1 MSISSGQQGH
11 HNWRFF
17 RSGGFDQVAIE
28 SGEDLKHLAELDL
41 KLWTALNCPATGLEF
56 DERTLALIDA
66 DADGQIRV
74 PELLEAVRWSCEMLS
89 DPQLMFSDSGLP
101 ASGVDSSHPEG
112 AALQAAAV
120 KVLEYLGKP
129 PADALFV
136 EDFADM
142 TRLFSPHY
150 FNGDG
155 VVPAALTDDEAL
167 QRLIGEIM
175 ATQGEVADRSGAP
188 GVTVDTLEA
197 FLAQA
202 QAVIDWHAQATA
214 DASQILPLGQGTA
227 GGAELFEQVR
237 AKVDDFFTRCRL
249 AAYDPD
255 ATEALNPPAAVYAA
269 LGDRNIAAADTDVA
283 ALPLAE
289 IAADRPLPL
298 VTGLSP
304 AWAEAI
310 GRLREEVVAPILG
323 PSESLAPEQW
333 QSLSAC
339 FVAYR
344 EWQMAKPETAVH
356 GMDLERLR
364 EIVSG
369 PVCDQLR
376 ALIEQDLAADTSAAT
391 VDALERLVRY
401 QRDLVTLLRNFVT
414 LSDFY
419 RGRRKAIFQ
428 AGTLYLDER
437 SCELVLRVADM
448 GRHATMAPFSGCYL
462 VYCDCVRKGSAPMS
476 IVAALTNGEVDELM
490 VPGRNGVFYDRAG
503 RDWQATVVKVVEQ
516 PISIRQAFWA
526 PYRRLAR
533 FIESQIQKFAASRD
547 KDVENKTTAG
557 VSDAAAQAG
566 AGQTT
571 AAQAFDIAKFAG
583 IFAAIGLAVGAIGT
597 ALVAVLTGLFS
608 LAWWQIPLVLVAMAL
623 LISAP
628 SMLLA
633 YLTLRRRN
641 LGPLLD
647 ANGWA
652 VNARARI
659 NVPFGEALT
668 GIPKL
673 PAGASRSLSDP
684 YAEKKRPWKTW
695 LFGLILIVVA
705 LVLWQQG
712 MFDDL
717 LDGGADSEAVDTVA
731 PPPPPDPNGA

>member
-1 MSISSGQQGH
+1 MKKSSGEQGH
-11 HNWRFF
+11 HQWRFF

-28 SGEDLKHLAELDL
+28 TGQDLRHLAELDL

-56 DERTLALIDA
+56 DERTLSLVDA
-66 DADGQIRV
+66 DGDGQIRV
-74 PELLEAVRWSCEMLS
+74 PELLEAVRWSCEMLT
-89 DPQLMFSDSGLP
+89 DPQAMFADAGLP
-101 ASGVDSSHPEG
+101 VSAIDAGHPEG
-112 AALQAAAV
+112 AALHAAAV
-120 KVLEYLGKP
+120 KVLEYLEKAPEG
-129 PADALFV
+129 ALV
-136 EDFADM
+136 VGDFADM
-142 TRLFSPHY
+142 TRLFSPDH

-155 VVPAALTDDEAL
+155 VVTQALTGDAAL
-167 QRLIGEIM
+167 QRLMGEIM

-188 GVTVDTLEA
+188 GITASTLEA
-197 FLAQA
+197 FHVQA
-202 QAVIDWHAQATA
+202 RAVIDWHAQAAA
-214 DASQILPLGQGTA
+214 DEAQILPLGAGTA
-227 GGAELFEQVR
+227 GGAELFESVR
-237 AKVDDFFTRCRL
+237 AKVDDYFTRCRL

-255 ATEALNPPAAVYAA
+255 AAEALNPPVAMYSA
-269 LGDRNIAAADTDVA
+269 LGDRDIAAADADVA

-289 IAADRPLPL
+289 IAADRSLPL
-298 VTGLSP
+298 ATGLNP
-304 AWAEAI
+304 AWQGAVD
-310 GRLREEVVAPILG
+310 RLREAVVEPILG
-323 PSESLAPEQW
+323 PRESLAQDDWEALSTRFAAYRQW
-333 QSLSAC
+333 QA
-339 FVAYR
+339 
-344 EWQMAKPETAVH
+344 EKPETAVH
-356 GMDLERLR
+356 GLDLERLR
-364 EIVSG
+364 DIVSG
-369 PVCDQLR
+369 QGREQLG

-419 RGRRKAIFQ
+419 RGDRKAIFQ
-428 AGTLYLDER
+428 AGTLYLDQR
-437 SCELVLRVADM
+437 SCELVMRVADM

-462 VYCDCVRKGSAPMS
+462 VYCDCVRKGSAPLS

-503 RDWQATVVKVVEQ
+503 RDWKATVVKVVEQ

-533 FIESQIQKFAASRD
+533 FIENQIQKFAASRD
-547 KDVENKTTAG
+547 KDVESRTTAG

-566 AGQTT
+566 AGQSAT
-571 AAQAFDIAKFAG
+571 AQAFDIAKFAG

-597 ALVAVLTGLFS
+597 ALVAVFTGLFS
-608 LAWWQIPLVLVAMAL
+608 LAWWQIPLVLVAMML
-623 LISAP
+623 VISAP

-695 LFGLILIVVA
+695 LFLLLVSVVA
-705 LVLWQQG
+705 ALLWRQG
-712 MFDDL
+712 LFDGLRGD
-717 LDGGADSEAVDTVA
+717 AEVPAVEAPTHA
-731 PPPPPDPNGA
+731 PPAEPNGA

>member
-1 MSISSGQQGH
+1 MKISSGEQARH
-11 HNWRFF
+11 HWRFF

-28 SGEDLKHLAELDL
+28 TGEDLQHLAELDL

-56 DERTLALIDA
+56 DERTLALVDA
-66 DADGQIRV
+66 DGDGQIRV
-74 PELLEAVRWSCEMLS
+74 PELLTAVRWSCEMLS
-89 DPQLMFSDSGLP
+89 DPQLMFGDAGLPVGGIDSG
-101 ASGVDSSHPEG
+101 HPEG
-112 AALQAAAV
+112 AALHAAAV
-120 KVLEYLGKP
+120 KVLEYLDKAPTDTLVVG
-129 PADALFV
+129 
-136 EDFADM
+136 DFADM
-142 TRLFSPHY
+142 TRLFSPGY

-155 VVPAALTDDEAL
+155 VVTAALSDDAAL
-167 QRLIGEIM
+167 QSLMGEIM

-188 GVTVDTLEA
+188 GITAETLEA
-197 FLAQA
+197 FHAQA
-202 QAVIDWHAQATA
+202 QAVVDWHALAAA
-214 DASQILPLGQGTA
+214 DEEHILPLGQDTA
-227 GGAELFEQVR
+227 GGAELFENVR
-237 AKVDDFFTRCRL
+237 AKVDDYFTRCRL
-249 AAYDPD
+249 AAFD
-255 ATEALNPPAAVYAA
+255 ADAAEVLNPPAAMYSA
-269 LGDRNIAAADTDVA
+269 LGDRDIAAADADVA

-298 VTGLSP
+298 SAGLNP
-304 AWAEAI
+304 AWAGAI
-310 GRLREEVVAPILG
+310 GRLREAVVEPILG
-323 PSESLAPEQW
+323 ERESLAQEDWEALSARFSAYRQW
-333 QSLSAC
+333 QT
-339 FVAYR
+339 
-344 EWQMAKPETAVH
+344 EKPETAVH
-356 GMDLERLR
+356 GLTLDRLR
-364 EIVSG
+364 EILTG
-369 PVCDQLR
+369 AGREQIA
-376 ALIEQDLAADTSAAT
+376 ALIEQDLAAETSAAT

-419 RGRRKAIFQ
+419 RGERKAIFQ
-428 AGTLYLDER
+428 AGTLYLDQR
-437 SCELVLRVADM
+437 SCELVMRVADM

-462 VYCDCVRKGSAPMS
+462 VYCDCVRKGSAPLS
-476 IVAALTNGEVDELM
+476 VVAALTNGEVDELM

-503 RDWQATVVKVVEQ
+503 RDWKATVIKVVEQ

-526 PYRRLAR
+526 PYRRLAS

-547 KDVENKTTAG
+547 KDVENRTSAG

-566 AGQTT
+566 AGQTA

-597 ALVAVLTGLFS
+597 ALVAVLTGLMS
-608 LAWWQIPLVLVAMAL
+608 LVWWQIPLVLVAMML

-659 NVPFGEALT
+659 NVPFGAALT

-673 PAGASRSLSDP
+673 PAGASRSMSDP

-695 LFGLILIVVA
+695 LFLLILVVVA
-705 LVLWQQG
+705 MVLWRQG
-712 MFDDL
+712 VFDGL
-717 LDGGADSEAVDTVA
+717 RGGVDEPAVEAPVEA
-731 PPPPPDPNGA
+731 PPADPNGA